1 VNHFK
6 NKKKYYLIVILIIFI
21 LFSYAIN
28 SGANNK
34 DLELSKSISRVVLIE
49 LFVQTTCT
57 TCPQA
62 EFCLEELTW
71 EYGPEKIILL
81 EEHLWG
87 DGYDIPETNAR
98 YDWYVGEGAKGT
110 PDVFI
115 NGLTNRIQG
124 LACECGDID
133 ENYLYYKKIIDSEL
147 ARPSYLELSA
157 SKMLDDSSI
166 VIEGKVKNVSNITL
180 KNLVVC
186 GMVYKDC
193 DELGLC
199 YWVQD
204 ILPSKDIP
212 ELLPGDIYIYNTTS
226 KPFPQE
232 ESNEVPIH
240 IVVFVQD
247 VENPNKEILQ
257 ALYVQ

>member
-1 VNHFK
+1 L
-6 NKKKYYLIVILIIFI
+6 YRI
-21 LFSYAIN
+21 
-28 SGANNK
+28 
-34 DLELSKSISRVVLIE
+34 
-49 LFVQTTCT
+49 TCT

-87 DGYDIPETNAR
+87 DSYDIPETNTR
-98 YDWYVGEGAKGT
+98 YDWYVGEGVKGT

-157 SKMLDDSSI
+157 SKMVDDSSI
-166 VIEGKVKNVSNITL
+166 VIEGKVKNVSNIAL

-212 ELLPGDIYIYNTTS
+212 ELLPGEIYTYNITS

-240 IVVFVQD
+240 VVVFVQD
-247 VENPNKEILQ
+247 VQNPTKEVLQ